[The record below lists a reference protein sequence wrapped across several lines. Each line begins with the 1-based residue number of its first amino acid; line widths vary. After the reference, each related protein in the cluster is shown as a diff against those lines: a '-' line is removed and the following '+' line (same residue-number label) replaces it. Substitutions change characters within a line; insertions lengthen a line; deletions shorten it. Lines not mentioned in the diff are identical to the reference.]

1 MDALEGAKKCALP
14 NFDRKG
20 VQLEGVGREEVG
32 CKADG
37 VQVQNGGRQRV
48 G

>member
-20 VQLEGVGREEVG
+20 VQEGVGREEVG